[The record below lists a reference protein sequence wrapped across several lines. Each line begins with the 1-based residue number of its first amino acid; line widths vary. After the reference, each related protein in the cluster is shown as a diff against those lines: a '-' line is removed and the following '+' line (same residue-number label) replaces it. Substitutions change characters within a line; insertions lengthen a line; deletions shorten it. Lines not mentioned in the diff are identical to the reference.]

1 MAAGTPVLRLL
12 GAFLCPG
19 LLYTGLIA
27 FRCVASGWWS
37 RWGRGSWSS
46 IQVAPTCPHAFSVHP
61 TFPCWLHL

>member
-27 FRCVASGWWS
+27 FRWAGSG
-37 RWGRGSWSS
+37 GRGSWSS
-46 IQVAPTCPHAFSVHP
+46 IHADPT
-61 TFPCWLHL
+61 PCTPNSLAGRHL